1 MEITKLIKTIN
12 LQADKL
18 TLNIEIEIPKS
29 DLENFDYYGLDM
41 IPDEMIPDVLLT
53 VSRMYTTK
61 NGKLKK
67 VVV

>member
-18 TLNIEIEIPKS
+18 TLNIEIEIPIS